1 MEKLTV
7 KVDKSYDIL
16 IGQDILGSIGHRAKD
31 LNGLGKVLVVSDDIV
46 HSLYGDVVYNSLKDA
61 GYNVFEFTFNHGE
74 KSKNL
79 NTFSQI
85 INFLAEQ
92 GFVRSDLIIALGG
105 GVVGDISGFVAAS
118 YMRGIDYIQVPTTL
132 LSMIDSSVGGKTAVD
147 LEAGKNLVGAFYQ
160 PRLVLIDTNT
170 LLTLPCIEYKNGMG
184 EGIKY
189 AVLEGGE
196 LKDLVLDGVKLSDT
210 QSITRFVY
218 LCVDSKR
225 KIVEEDEKESNIRR
239 LLNLGHTFAHAIEK
253 LSLYEIPHGLCVA
266 AGLDIIARISNAHS
280 KLSDID
286 YMTILNIL
294 EKYELNN
301 MNPYTIDQMIDIIKL
316 DKKVE
321 SDNINFV
328 IPYTFGDC
336 RIEKVQL
343 SKIKE
348 FVKC

>member
-16 IGQDILGSIGHRAKD
+16 IGQGILASIGERAKEI
-31 LNGLGKVLVVSDDIV
+31 NGTGKVLVISDDTV
-46 HSLYGDVVYNSLKDA
+46 HSIYGEQVYNSLKDA
-61 GYNVFEFTFNHGE
+61 GYNVYEFTFNHGE

-189 AVLEGGE
+189 AVIEGGE

>member
-46 HSLYGDVVYNSLKDA
+46 HSLYGEVVYNSLKDA

-328 IPYTFGDC
+328 MPYAFGDC
-336 RIEKVQL
+336 RIEKVKL
-343 SKIKE
+343 SQIKE

>member
-46 HSLYGDVVYNSLKDA
+46 HSLYGDIVYNSLKEA
-61 GYNVFEFTFNHGE
+61 GYNVYEFTFNHGE

-328 IPYTFGDC
+328 MPYAFGDC

>member
-46 HSLYGDVVYNSLKDA
+46 HSLYGDVVYNSLKEA

-79 NTFSQI
+79 NTFTQI

-328 IPYTFGDC
+328 MPYAFGDC

>member
-46 HSLYGDVVYNSLKDA
+46 HSLYGEVVYNSLKDA

-184 EGIKY
+184 EVIKY

-280 KLSDID
+280 KLRDKD

-328 IPYTFGDC
+328 MPYAFGDC
-336 RIEKVQL
+336 RIEKVKL
-343 SKIKE
+343 SQIKE

>member
-46 HSLYGDVVYNSLKDA
+46 HSLYGEVVYNSLKDA

-184 EGIKY
+184 EVIKY

-328 IPYTFGDC
+328 MPYAFGDC
-336 RIEKVQL
+336 RIEKVKL
-343 SKIKE
+343 SQIKE

>member
-46 HSLYGDVVYNSLKDA
+46 HSLYGDVVYNSLKEA
-61 GYNVFEFTFNHGE
+61 GYNVYEFTFNHGE

-328 IPYTFGDC
+328 MPYAFGDC
-336 RIEKVQL
+336 RIEKVKL
-343 SKIKE
+343 SQIKE

>member
-46 HSLYGDVVYNSLKDA
+46 HSLYGEVVYNSLKDA

-225 KIVEEDEKESNIRR
+225 RIVEEDEKESNIRR

-328 IPYTFGDC
+328 MPYAFGDC

>member
-328 IPYTFGDC
+328 MPYAFGDC

>member
-328 IPYTFGDC
+328 IPYAFGDC

>member
-46 HSLYGDVVYNSLKDA
+46 HSLYGEVVYNSLKDA

-196 LKDLVLDGVKLSDT
+196 LKDLVLDGVKLSDSK
-210 QSITRFVY
+210 SITRFVY

-328 IPYTFGDC
+328 MPYAFGDC

>member
-46 HSLYGDVVYNSLKDA
+46 NSLYRDVVYNSLKEA

-79 NTFSQI
+79 NTFTQI

-196 LKDLVLDGVKLSDT
+196 LKDLVLDGVKSSDT

-266 AGLDIIARISNAHS
+266 AGLDIIARISNAHL

>member
-46 HSLYGDVVYNSLKDA
+46 HSLYGDVVYNSLKEA

-280 KLSDID
+280 KLSDVD

-328 IPYTFGDC
+328 MPYAFGDC

>member
-321 SDNINFV
+321 SDDINFV
-328 IPYTFGDC
+328 MPYAFGDC
-336 RIEKVQL
+336 RIEKVKL
-343 SKIKE
+343 SQIKE

>member
-46 HSLYGDVVYNSLKDA
+46 HSLYGDVVYNSLKEA

-92 GFVRSDLIIALGG
+92 GFVRTDLIIALGG

-328 IPYTFGDC
+328 MPYAFGDC

>member
-61 GYNVFEFTFNHGE
+61 GYNVYEFTFNHGE

-170 LLTLPCIEYKNGMG
+170 MLTLPCIEYKNGMG

-210 QSITRFVY
+210 QSITRFV
-218 LCVDSKR
+218 
-225 KIVEEDEKESNIRR
+225 N
-239 LLNLGHTFAHAIEK
+239 
-253 LSLYEIPHGLCVA
+253 P
-266 AGLDIIARISNAHS
+266 IIT
-280 KLSDID
+280 
-286 YMTILNIL
+286 Y
-294 EKYELNN
+294 
-301 MNPYTIDQMIDIIKL
+301 
-316 DKKVE
+316 
-321 SDNINFV
+321 
-328 IPYTFGDC
+328 
-336 RIEKVQL
+336 
-343 SKIKE
+343 
-348 FVKC
+348 